1 MPYDVSN
8 PPAKVK
14 NLSAKK
20 QRQWVHVFNSAMEG
34 GADEASAH
42 KQAWGAVKKEQVC
55 EELAVF
61 AGMVSSVNI
70 DKDSDSDSDSS
81 SDFSDDSSDTEL
93 SDAVAA
99 AETVPVNTPEGA
111 RAMAI
116 ALTRMFGGWRGG
128 CRISPSATRGN
139 AYHITVFSEDEK
151 DFGKKILVMRDGL
164 LRQGFKEVGEG
175 VFHNGNKSV
184 HMGRSYGR
192 KGRCPLAFMA
202 TVQVN

>member
-8 PPAKVK
+8 PPAKIK
-14 NLSAKK
+14 SLSAKK
-20 QRQWVHVFNSAMEG
+20 KRTWIKAFNNAFKQYGGDEG
-34 GADEASAH
+34 KAH
-42 KQAWGAVKKEQVC
+42 ATAWAAVKKDVVD
-55 EELAVF
+55 ELAVF

-139 AYHITVFSEDEK
+139 AYHITVFSENEK
-151 DFGKKILVMRDGL
+151 DFGKKILSMRNQL
-164 LRQGFKEVGEG
+164 MAQGFKEVGEG
-175 VFHNGNKSV
+175 VFHNGLKTV

>member
-1 MPYDVSN
+1 MPNRSV
-8 PPAKVK
+8 
-14 NLSAKK
+14 L
-20 QRQWVHVFNSAMEG
+20 
-34 GADEASAH
+34 
-42 KQAWGAVKKEQVC
+42 
-55 EELAVF
+55 EELALF
-61 AGMVSSVNI
+61 AGMIS
-70 DKDSDSDSDSS
+70 KGSDSSSDDS

-93 SDAVAA
+93 SNAVAA
-99 AETVPVNTPEGA
+99 ADTVPVNTPEGA

-139 AYHITVFSEDEK
+139 AYHITVFSENES
-151 DFGKKILVMRDGL
+151 DFGKKILLMRNKL
-164 LRQGFKEVGEG
+164 LEQGFKEVGEG
-175 VFHNGNKSV
+175 VFHNGMKTI

>member
-20 QRQWVHVFNSAMEG
+20 QRQWVSVYNSAAEG

-42 KQAWGAVKKEQVC
+42 KQAWGAVKKEQVI
-55 EELAVF
+55 EELAMF
-61 AGMVSSVNI
+61 AGMIS
-70 DKDSDSDSDSS
+70 KG
-81 SDFSDDSSDTEL
+81 SDDSSDSSDDYSDDKSDTEV

-139 AYHITVFSEDEK
+139 AYHITVFSENEK
-151 DFGKKILVMRDGL
+151 DFGKKILSMRNQL
-164 LRQGFKEVGEG
+164 MAQGFKEVGEG
-175 VFHNGNKSV
+175 VFHNGLKTV